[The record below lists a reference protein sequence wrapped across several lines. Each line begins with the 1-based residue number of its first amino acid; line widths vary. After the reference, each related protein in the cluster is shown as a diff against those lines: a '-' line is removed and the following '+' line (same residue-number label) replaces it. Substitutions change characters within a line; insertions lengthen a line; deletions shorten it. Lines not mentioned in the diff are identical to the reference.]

1 MKLFFIKSAYESQS
15 VTLFEDSV
23 LKGFVA
29 KIGIGHISSS
39 IELFHLGVKHLP
51 QLAVFRYGGPEH
63 YTPADENTKE

>member
-1 MKLFFIKSAYESQS
+1 ML
-15 VTLFEDSV
+15 EDSV

-51 QLAVFRYGGPEH
+51 QLTVLRYGGPEH
-63 YTPADENTKE
+63 YTHAEENTIEE